1 MKFYAVASY
10 SVCLQTNEVKCGWS
24 EDEDLGAII
33 IDVLEDE
40 GNIKT
45 VRDIIK
51 AKYGRI
57 DIETVSKYYNDG
69 DMVVSKPIVANAQ

>member
-1 MKFYAVASY
+1 MEFYAVASY

-24 EDEDLGAII
+24 EDKDLGAII

-40 GNIKT
+40 DDIKT

-57 DIETVSKYYNDG
+57 DIETVYKYYNDG
-69 DMVVSKPIVANAQ
+69 DMVVSKPIIINLQ